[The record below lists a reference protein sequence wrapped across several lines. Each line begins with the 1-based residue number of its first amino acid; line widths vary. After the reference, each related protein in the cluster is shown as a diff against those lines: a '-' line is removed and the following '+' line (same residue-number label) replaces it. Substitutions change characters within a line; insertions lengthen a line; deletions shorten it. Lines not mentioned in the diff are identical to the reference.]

1 MCHEHSINAWAR
13 TRYPRLHT
21 TTMRLAGKALDHIG
35 ARRIQK
41 RHCRQIDDQD
51 FMDIGAV
58 FGRMM
63 NSGKIKQ

>member
-1 MCHEHSINAWAR
+1 
-13 TRYPRLHT
+13 
-21 TTMRLAGKALDHIG
+21 MRLAGKALDHIG